1 MNQSQELRMTYSGL
15 LSQKDGKKIVR
26 VSFERGKDYAE
37 GIVPTGVIEK
47 SSGFTS
53 EELSQLSSYL
63 KENAGD
69 LLTKA
74 KEVNPLRSWM
84 KQTEKS

>member
-1 MNQSQELRMTYSGL
+1 MSQSQELRMTYSGL

-26 VSFERGKDYAE
+26 VFFERGKDYAE
-37 GIVPTGVIEK
+37 GIVPTGEIEK

-53 EELSQLSSYL
+53 EELSQLSDYL
-63 KENAGD
+63 KDHAGD

-74 KEVNPLRSWM
+74 KEVNPLRNWM